1 MATKCMSYVRGRV
14 IRVTR
19 LDNCGRPVEGDESV
33 VTSKGFTSVGFTANT
48 DEGEEISVTNAA
60 GETCIRVPGEPS
72 FLGYSVE
79 ITFCQ
84 VDPDLFAILTGQ
96 STVVDANGDVIGFAM
111 DTSVSSG
118 NVRFALEVWA
128 GTAGG
133 ASSCD
138 DPNAQGSYGY
148 FLLPLVQGGVVGDFT
163 IENAEVTFT
172 VTGAS
177 TLDGNRWGNGLHP
190 ALMDGSG
197 TPSRFPTPISPTQHM
212 VGVETTLAPPVAQC
226 GARPYLNPSEPA
238 PTGATV
244 VADETESKATFLP
257 NPSGSDP
264 FWVDFGDGTWDYS
277 ADGEELEHTFDA
289 PGTYTY
295 TIYSGPGSYTATVTV
310 PAP

>member
-19 LDNCGRPVEGDESV
+19 LDNCGRPVEGDDSV
-33 VTSKGFTSVGFTANT
+33 VVSKGFTSVGFTANT

-79 ITFCQ
+79 INFCQ

-96 STVVDANGDVIGFAM
+96 TTVVDENGDVIGFAM
-111 DTSVSSG
+111 DTSVSAG

-177 TLDGNRWGNGLHP
+177 TLDGNRWGLGLHP
-190 ALMDGSG
+190 ALLDGAGNPGLFS
-197 TPSRFPTPISPTQHM
+197 TPISNTQHM
-212 VGVETTLAPPVAQC
+212 VGVETKLAPPIAQC
-226 GARPYLNPSEPA
+226 GARPYLDPTQSSPNAVTTTVTDLSVEFA
-238 PTGATV
+238 PDPT
-244 VADETESKATFLP
+244 S
-257 NPSGSDP
+257 SDP

-277 ADGEELEHTFDA
+277 ADGSPLTHVYDS

-295 TIYSGPGSYTATVTV
+295 TLYAGPGSFSGTVT
-310 PAP
+310 PTTP